1 MSTAHF
7 RVVIPARFGSTRLP
21 GKPLLPIAGRPMIEH
36 VYRRAQ
42 ESGANQVVVATDDAR
57 IVAAVQAFGGEAMMT
72 SPEHVSGTDRLAEV
86 AARLGWQEQDIVVNL
101 QGDEPLMR
109 GKHVAAM
116 AQALDLHPEAGVSTM
131 AAPIVDPRD
140 LINPGTVKVVLDNRQ
155 FALYFSRAPIPWLR
169 GEYQPGK
176 VPERV
181 PAGAPVLKHFG
192 LYGYRVQALRAL
204 ASAPVAT
211 LEAAESLEQLRAL
224 CMGMRIRV
232 EVVDDNQSRGVDTQE
247 DLTEVDALMRRRD
260 EAQAR

>member
-1 MSTAHF
+1 MSTPNF

-42 ESGANQVVVATDDAR
+42 ESGANQFVIATDDPR
-57 IVAAVQAFGGEAMMT
+57 IVAAVQGFGGEAIMT
-72 SPEHVSGTDRLAEV
+72 SAEHASGTDRLAEV
-86 AARLGWQEQDIVVNL
+86 AAKLGWDDQDIVVNL
-101 QGDEPLMR
+101 QGDEPLMQ

-116 AQALDLHPEAGVSTM
+116 AVALASHAEAAISTM
-131 AAPIVDPRD
+131 AAPIVDPQD
-140 LINPGTVKVVLDNRQ
+140 IVNPGVVKVVLDSRQ
-155 FALYFSRAPIPWLR
+155 LALYFSRAPIPWVR
-169 GEYQPGK
+169 GDYEPGTA
-176 VPERV
+176 PQSI
-181 PAGAPVLKHFG
+181 PTGTPVLKHFG

-204 ASAPVAT
+204 ASAPVAV

-224 CMGMRIRV
+224 YMGMRIRV

-247 DLTEVDALMRRRD
+247 DLDQVDALMRRRD